1 MTVVAVS
8 MVRNEEDVIGHVVR
22 HMLAECDRVIV
33 ADNRSTDGTL
43 AELANIETGDLTVVD
58 EPRFAFCQT
67 DTMNRLAAMA
77 PDADWIVPFDAD
89 EWWDSAEGRIADVL
103 MGLDAD
109 ATMTRTW
116 DMVPQPDDPDDPN
129 PFSRITRYRPGS
141 LWAQPR
147 HGKVAFRPGPGRH
160 IQQGNHG
167 LAGEVQPPVGPL
179 RLRHIPFRSFEQ
191 AKAKVRHGRDVL
203 LTAGMPP
210 TEGFHWQS
218 WGAYGDDQLRE
229 WWADWTRPDG
239 LVAW

>member
-203 LTAGMPP
+203 LAAGMPP
-210 TEGFHWQS
+210 SGWPRAV
-218 WGAYGDDQLRE
+218 G
-229 WWADWTRPDG
+229 RPRSAMTTKRG
-239 LVAW
+239 G